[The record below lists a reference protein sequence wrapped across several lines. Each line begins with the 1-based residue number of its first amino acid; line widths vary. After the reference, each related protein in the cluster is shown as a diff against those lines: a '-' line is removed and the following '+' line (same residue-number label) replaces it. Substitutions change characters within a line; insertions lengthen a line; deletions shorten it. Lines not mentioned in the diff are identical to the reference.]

1 MSERPSWLRADLL
14 VAVAIVVAIAVA
26 LLSPRWRTG
35 AAGSIGRAGASE
47 DIAAGVDPSRLPKL
61 EQGKPGP
68 GEIDP
73 SKLSRHRSPFDD
85 AVTARAESLCV
96 HMAESQLAFALKEPV
111 TVDIQDRY
119 GIGNEDDGR
128 GVYLIFEGLAKTS
141 SKRFSV
147 FRCAAKSYGA
157 YPGTPIITHTEG
169 P

>member
-1 MSERPSWLRADLL
+1 MSERPSWRRADLL

-26 LLSPRWRTG
+26 LLSPRWRAG
-35 AAGSIGRAGASE
+35 AASAIGRAGASE
-47 DIAAGVDPSRLPKL
+47 DIAAGVDP
-61 EQGKPGP
+61 
-68 GEIDP
+68 
-73 SKLSRHRSPFDD
+73 SRHRSPFDD

-96 HMAESQLAFALKEPV
+96 PMAESQLAFALQEPV

>member
-1 MSERPSWLRADLL
+1 MSERPSWLRVDLL
-14 VAVAIVVAIAVA
+14 VAVAVVVAIAVA

-35 AAGSIGRAGASE
+35 ATGAIGSAGASE
-47 DIAAGVDPSRLPKL
+47 DIAAGV
-61 EQGKPGP
+61 
-68 GEIDP
+68 DP

-119 GIGNEDDGR
+119 GTGNEDDGR

-147 FRCAAKSYGA
+147 FRCTAKSYGA
-157 YPGTPIITHTEG
+157 YPGTPSITHTEG